1 MSGDEAVAGS
11 GATSNPSPGLAH
23 GWTQGPMAEDATV
36 LARTDVRGG
45 GHRVGYPIH
54 MLVVGDDSRHIAGPV
69 TRDLAHAF
77 PRLCL
82 DRVDGIG
89 DLAAYEASL
98 RPGDH
103 VLMGLVTSE
112 VGDIDA
118 LITHAAAIP
127 VLERVQ
133 WVVVTDKSEHRDL
146 TGCMQSGALSSVL
159 KAPWT
164 VPLLAGQAYS
174 TMVRFL
180 SGCGYSQRQIR
191 NLIADPPP
199 FAVQGPL
206 LEGLDRDER
215 EVVMELL
222 AGVERVLGQR
232 PRLIV
237 PEGTQLVTQGQPVG
251 AVYLVLE
258 GQVSLHRDSSQGE
271 VLSHLAT
278 SGPLIGLVS
287 LARAEDAFF
296 TGETATEAT
305 VVRLTTEQ
313 LQIVISEDPSIG
325 ATLTALA
332 IRSLTRRLMRAE
344 DLEAQK
350 EALAATLE
358 DLRATRAELVER
370 ARFAMLGELSAGI
383 AHELNNPVTALVRA
397 AKHLHEDVDAAL
409 AAPATASSREAMSR
423 ALTAPPRSTSVER
436 ALMKELLPVVGDRTL
451 ARRLVRA
458 GIQGA
463 EGARAL
469 AQIPGGIEAYEAG
482 ARLGGSLRSVLA
494 AGDRVIELTQ
504 SLKGYARPDAEDL
517 KPVDVREGI
526 DDVLRL
532 TAHRVRGIRI
542 DCDYEDVPLVRA
554 HPAKLQQVWTNLIVN
569 AAEAIE
575 DENTDLIAAAEASG
589 GVPELPARGEAEA
602 LIRITVRPTPE
613 GITVTVFDN
622 GPGIDPAIV
631 EKIMEPHF
639 TTKAG
644 RVRFGLGMG
653 MSIVRSII
661 ADHGGTLVICSD
673 PGSTTM
679 RISLPTQPQEEES

>member
-1 MSGDEAVAGS
+1 
-11 GATSNPSPGLAH
+11 
-23 GWTQGPMAEDATV
+23 MAEDATV

-45 GHRVGYPIH
+45 GHRAGYPIH

-118 LITHAAAIP
+118 MITHAAAIP

-180 SGCGYSQRQIR
+180 SGCGYSQPQIR

-332 IRSLTRRLMRAE
+332 IRSLTL
-344 DLEAQK
+344 
-350 EALAATLE
+350 
-358 DLRATRAELVER
+358 ER

-463 EGARAL
+463 DGARAL